1 MTKVDYS
8 TRGRIAVIAF
18 QSPPV
23 NSLGFSL
30 RRDLLAALE
39 YAALWFD
46 QHIVIV
52 EADLIFD
59 LHVLFRSI

>member
-30 RRDLLAALE
+30 RRDMLAALE
-39 YAALWFD
+39 RAVAD
-46 QHIVIV
+46 DSI
-52 EADLIFD
+52 EAVVLIGSNSTFSAGAD
-59 LHVLFRSI
+59 I